1 MNPNQNQ
8 QVQSQL
14 SQQMIN
20 PQAVS
25 QQGVPPMSEPIH
37 PPNIPNDNANK
48 KSLFLIIGIIILVV
62 ILVILTIMIIFRS
75 AEKQSTVQQQ
85 STFVH
90 DRVSSNTPT
99 YTPTP
104 TPASEEE
111 KEAQS
116 LIIEDPTVDTAE
128 LNAEMQNL

>member
-1 MNPNQNQ
+1 MDPNQNQ
-8 QVQSQL
+8 QFQSHL
-14 SQQMIN
+14 PQQMVN
-20 PQAVS
+20 PQVAP

-48 KSLFLIIGIIILVV
+48 KSLFLIIGIIILVA
-62 ILVILTIMIIFRS
+62 ILVILTIVIVFRS
-75 AEKQSTVQQQ
+75 AEQQSTVQRQ
-85 STFVH
+85 STLVPN
-90 DRVSSNTPT
+90 RVSTIPT
-99 YTPTP
+99 STPTP
-104 TPASEEE
+104 TPASDEE